1 MRTLRATDWELLK
14 ALFGDV
20 GHPLASRCA
29 AEILKSPRFAAFL
42 ETYRSKIGKKTRSL
56 EGAGRWLDL
65 WLELWTAAQLLSDRR
80 FELRYESYVAQKM
93 RGPDFTATFR
103 THIVCNIEIKHVRAE
118 LTFAKW
124 GEVLCTK
131 LGQLPAGCLN
141 VLLVG
146 TGTEI
151 VETCSV
157 DAAVA
162 ELRARAARGDD
173 STFQRYGLPG
183 ARDYL
188 RHIARLSGVLRIAD
202 WNPASTVRKS
212 LWRNPS
218 ARHRLPD
225 DLAQALLTSA

>member
-1 MRTLRATDWELLK
+1 MRALRATDRELLK
-14 ALFGDV
+14 ALFGDI

-29 AEILKSPRFAAFL
+29 AEILTSARFAAFL
-42 ETYRSKIGKKTRSL
+42 DTYRGKIGKKTRSL
-56 EGAGRWLDL
+56 EGAGRWPDL
-65 WLELWTAAQLLSDRR
+65 WLELWTAARLLSDRR
-80 FELRYESYVAQKM
+80 FELKYESYVAQKM

-118 LTFAKW
+118 LSFAKW

-131 LGQLPAGCLN
+131 LGQLPSGCLN

-146 TGTEI
+146 TDSKI
-151 VETCSV
+151 AETCSV
-157 DAAVA
+157 EAATA

-183 ARDYL
+183 GRDYQ
-188 RHIARLSGVLRIAD
+188 RHIGRLSAVLRVAD
-202 WNPASTVRKS
+202 WNPASAVRKS

-218 ARHRLPD
+218 ARHVLPE
-225 DLAQALLTSA
+225 DLAQALLA